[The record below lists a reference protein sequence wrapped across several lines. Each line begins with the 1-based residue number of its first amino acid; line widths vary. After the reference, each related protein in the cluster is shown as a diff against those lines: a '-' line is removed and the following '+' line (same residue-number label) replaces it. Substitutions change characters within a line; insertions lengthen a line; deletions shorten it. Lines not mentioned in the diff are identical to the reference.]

1 MQTESEQSLWA
12 EDIENSY
19 ITILLAHLLFYK
31 HFLDTYLP
39 PTVNVEQYESLMAP
53 NHKNLVAYTNLH
65 IFMAR
70 NKNCAT
76 YYRTNKVL

>member
-1 MQTESEQSLWA
+1 ML
-12 EDIENSY
+12 
-19 ITILLAHLLFYK
+19 ILLVFLSLAMVYM
-31 HFLDTYLP
+31 HFHDSYLYS
-39 PTVNVEQYESLMAP
+39 TVNVEQYESLMAP